1 MVERRVVEGSD
12 LRSTVYECWRML
24 GHSFVEVV
32 RGVTRVVERDEP
44 VMAVE
49 IGAVDHADTV
59 CGWEADLSVMETAHD
74 AKTEAAGLAAPGTDA
89 AALAVVDSPVCE
101 GQVAVVAHGRAA
113 HKD

>member
-1 MVERRVVEGSD
+1 
-12 LRSTVYECWRML
+12 
-24 GHSFVEVV
+24 
-32 RGVTRVVERDEP
+32 
-44 VMAVE
+44 MAVE

-74 AKTEAAGLAAPGTDA
+74 AKAEAAGLAAPGTDA